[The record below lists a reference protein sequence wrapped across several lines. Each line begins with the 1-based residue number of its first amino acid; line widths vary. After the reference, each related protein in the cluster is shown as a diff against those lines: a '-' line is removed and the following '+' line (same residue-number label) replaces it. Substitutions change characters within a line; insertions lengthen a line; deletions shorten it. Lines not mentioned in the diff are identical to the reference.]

1 MPLDNYLVF
10 PEASGTPTI
19 GDTAQTNPS
28 LASSYPNAGVIEV
41 TSFEFAVE
49 NTTTIGSPSGGA
61 GAGKTDF
68 DSLVIS
74 RTIDKASPVLF
85 SLAAAGHVFE
95 SIQMYVR
102 LAGATP
108 VTVIGYEFG
117 TVVITKI
124 DWAGTTGAD
133 AFTETLTLECGSVTM
148 AFQPRNAD
156 GTAAAPVA
164 VGGWNRVEN
173 IDSISED
180 ITMT

>member
-1 MPLDNYLVF
+1 MALDSYLVF

-28 LASSYPNAGVIEV
+28 LASSFPNAGVIAV

-49 NTTTIGSPSGGA
+49 NTTSIGSPSGA

-68 DSLVIS
+68 DSVVIS

-85 SLAAAGHVFE
+85 SLAAAGHVFD
-95 SIQMYVR
+95 SVQMYVR
-102 LAGATP
+102 LAGLTP

-133 AFTETLTLECGSVTM
+133 AFTETLTLECGSVAM
-148 AFQPRNAD
+148 AVQPRNAD
-156 GTAAAPVA
+156 GTPAAPLA
-164 VGGWNRVEN
+164 TASWNRVEN
-173 IDSISED
+173 NDNFSAQNL
-180 ITMT
+180 TMT

>member
-1 MPLDNYLVF
+1 MALDNYLVF

-28 LASSYPNAGVIEV
+28 LAASYPNAGVIEV

-49 NTTTIGSPSGGA
+49 NTTTIGSPGGA
-61 GAGKTDF
+61 GAGRTDF

-133 AFTETLTLECGSVTM
+133 AFTETLTLECGSATM
-148 AFQPRNAD
+148 AFQPTNAD
-156 GTAAAPVA
+156 GTTAAPVA
-164 VGGWNRVEN
+164 VGGWNRIANVE
-173 IDSISED
+173 SISQD